1 MLGVVVERSRC
12 SLHASQRSW
21 SSTVDDR
28 FGMGSDTLSPGETA
42 CVRVRNGNASEIARW
57 TEGLQ
62 TLLVMV
68 QRGDVARRES

>member
-1 MLGVVVERSRC
+1 
-12 SLHASQRSW
+12 
-21 SSTVDDR
+21 VDDR